1 MGISSLGSIE
11 THPAQI
17 HFQTLKTPIFRHWK
31 RQKTLSDPEI
41 GIFRHWKR
49 QKTIFRHRKHQ
60 FSGNENT
67 HFQALK
73 TPIFKHWKHP
83 FSSTENTRFQ
93 ALKTPIFKH
102 WTPLT
107 KTHNIY
113 STEHFLNQCFRNFIW
128 WQPLPFFNM
137 FVFYYIATVPFTQC
151 SGLPPFQVCPKPSAS
166 PVFKSIFTK
175 V

>member
-17 HFQTLKTPIFRHWK
+17 HFQTLKTPIFRPWK
-31 RQKTLSDPEI
+31 QPFSDTENGKKHFQTLKTPVFRQWEHP
-41 GIFRHWKR
+41 
-49 QKTIFRHRKHQ
+49 
-60 FSGNENT
+60 FSSTENT
-67 HFQALK
+67 YFQALK
-73 TPIFKHWKHP
+73 TPVFKHWKHP

-151 SGLPPFQVCPKPSAS
+151 SGLPPFQVCPKPSPS
-166 PVFKSIFTK
+166 LVFKSIFTK